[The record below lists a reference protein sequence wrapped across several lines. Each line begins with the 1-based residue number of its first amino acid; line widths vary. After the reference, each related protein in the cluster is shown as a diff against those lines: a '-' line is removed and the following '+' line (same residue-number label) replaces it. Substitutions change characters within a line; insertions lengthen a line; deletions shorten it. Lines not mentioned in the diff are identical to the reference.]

1 MSTSP
6 FQPAIETGETGGLHR
21 TLNTLEAALD
31 YALVKK
37 ESEHTPNPE
46 TWQVTFNMLAEAANS
61 HDQADL
67 GPAIEQLKKA
77 IGETLRANGVL
88 PY

>member
-1 MSTSP
+1 MSSIALN
-6 FQPAIETGETGGLHR
+6 PAVETGETGGLHR
-21 TLNTLEAALD
+21 TLTTLEAALD

-46 TWQVTFNMLAEAANS
+46 TWQVTFNVLAEAANS
-61 HDQADL
+61 HNPADV
-67 GPAIEQLKKA
+67 AAAHAQLTKA
-77 IGETLRANGVL
+77 IGETLRAEGKQ